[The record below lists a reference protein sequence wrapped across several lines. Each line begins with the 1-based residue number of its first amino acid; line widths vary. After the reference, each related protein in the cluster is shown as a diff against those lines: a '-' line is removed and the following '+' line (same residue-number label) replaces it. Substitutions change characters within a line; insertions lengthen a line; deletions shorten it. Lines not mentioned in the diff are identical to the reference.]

1 MNLTKNAKL
10 LSLAVCG
17 ILTVFLLTNF
27 TGKSVKKRSTTTHVQ
42 SQEMR
47 EIEGIVLDKQ
57 NNPLSRVTVAA
68 EGGTKTKTGKDG
80 KFRLSV
86 SSKSTISV
94 GIDGYK
100 AISFPAMTN
109 EKDPSFNPFFKII
122 LATTDKDRTNQGY
135 ILFCCTNHDISH
147 CSEDLDELEQLAES
161 KGCEF

>member
-1 MNLTKNAKL
+1 MNRSKNAKL
-10 LSLAVCG
+10 LSLAICG
-17 ILTVFLLTNF
+17 IFTVFLLTNF
-27 TGKSVKKRSTTTHVQ
+27 TGKSVKKQKTTTHEQ
-42 SQEMR
+42 TQEML

-100 AISFPAMTN
+100 ALSFPATPN
-109 EKDPSFNPFFKII
+109 EKDPSFNPIFKII
-122 LATTDKDRTNQGY
+122 LATSDKDRNNQGY
-135 ILFCCTNHDISH
+135 ITFCCSNHEISH
-147 CSEDLDELEQLAES
+147 CSQDYDELENLART